1 MKMLISGILISLV
14 LLLGVNGDYDYK
26 DYQNEDLDD
35 YSEECFGSDKC
46 ALYSSMNENCACHH
60 QQFPSETLE
69 QRYGENIKKCCN
81 FHGYR
86 FHNNDCEV

>member
-1 MKMLISGILISLV
+1 MKMLIYGILISLV
-14 LLLGVNGDYDYK
+14 LLLGVNGD
-26 DYQNEDLDD
+26 NEDLDQYD
-35 YSEECFGSDKC
+35 YSEEDNDQCFGSDDC
-46 ALYSSMNENCACHH
+46 ALYSSMDENCACHH
-60 QQFPSETLE
+60 RQFPIKTLE